1 MRSPR
6 PALQVSS
13 FVSPIGV
20 SAIGVSAIISC
31 LLISSSLAFG
41 ATPDRI
47 TSPIDTGKM
56 VQLHGGVPLKA
67 KPQYDQGGVDSS
79 LPLSYMTLLTVPSA
93 SQKKALKVLLAEQQD
108 RHSPLYHQWLTPE
121 QYAERFGLSPSDL
134 QKITAWLQS
143 EGFSI
148 ISIAR
153 GGNFVVFSGTAAQA
167 EGAFKTQI
175 HNFEVDG
182 KKNFGNTSSP
192 SVPAALSGIVTGVR
206 GLSNF
211 KPKPNF
217 KLRNSQYTYTTS
229 GGSNRYLAPGDISTI
244 YSINQL
250 YALSPSIDGSGQK
263 LAVVG
268 QTDIYLADV
277 VDFRSTS
284 SPTGFALPAITG
296 CNTGGSGLVT
306 SCGTAS
312 TNYLQYILIGTDP
325 DEPSL
330 GDLPEADLDLEWS
343 GAVAKNAQIV
353 YVNAPDTDF
362 GVWDSWYY
370 AVDHDVAPV
379 ITMSYTA
386 PCEEAEADYAANGGT
401 GEGTFAS
408 DESELQEANSE
419 GITFMNSSGDSGA
432 ASCDPDSNLSG
443 YGLAVAYP
451 ASSQYV
457 TGVGGTM
464 IPYDIAGDGAYYGS
478 TYWSATNNSNGGS
491 AKSYIPEN
499 AWDDSVEFGAY
510 CTAFPADTFCMDYG
524 ITDQESAQLA
534 LGMGSGGGGYSGCT
548 TLDENFDCLSG
559 FAQPS
564 WQAVTVAG
572 QAGAR
577 LVPDVSLLASPN
589 WPGYIWCTPIEELS
603 NTPPYE
609 TETTSSCAGGVAGAV
624 AGVKSGGN
632 YVVYPSIVGG
642 TSASSPVFAGIV
654 ALLNQYVGD
663 GGLGNINPILYLM
676 GATTPSAFNQVTA
689 GTDAPG
695 ANTVYCDPGSPGYP
709 PVALECPAA
718 IPPAIYGLF
727 GYYTATD
734 YAASGYNLADG
745 LGSVNA
751 YELATNWSAAAAYN
765 ATTTVVTSNVNPAG
779 AGATV
784 TFTATVGSGG
794 AAPTGSVTFSDLGT
808 TIGAGT
814 LSTTGGG
821 QQATFATSS
830 LAVGAHSIAALY
842 TGDSSNAGS
851 ISPVLTETITSGG
864 LSSTTTTLVSS
875 LNPASVGASVTF
887 TATVSTTGSNPPTGT
902 VTFYNGA
909 TSLGAETLGTVGGA
923 QVATL
928 TTSSL
933 PAGSDSI
940 TAVYGGDSNNA
951 GSTSSVLIQVINGDA
966 TTTALTSSLNP
977 AGDGVSVTFTAKVTT
992 TGTHVPT
999 GTVSFENGGVIF
1011 GSPVT
1016 LTALNGTQATAAIT
1030 TSTLPVGTDSI
1041 TAVYSGDSNNG
1052 GSTSNTVSQ
1061 VINPPTFIFSTEPSA
1076 PAAVLSG
1083 GFTTSTFTLTPGGGT
1098 FAQAVTFACTGSSLP
1113 AATSCGFSPTQ
1124 IAAGAGATQVTLTI
1138 QTTGP
1143 NADVQGGIRR
1153 RADNRSPVL
1162 PFALP
1167 LAGIVAAGFAGR
1179 KFWRHSAWAGLGV
1192 SLLLLGL
1199 LIACGGSSNTPP
1211 ITITVSPSA
1220 VTLYPNDAAD
1230 SWPPQTATFTATVTN
1245 TNNSAVTWAVTTTN
1259 GGTISAGGVY
1269 TAPTIASGLPTT
1281 ATIMA
1286 TSQADTTKTATAVV
1300 NITPTTVPG
1309 TYPGIT
1315 VTATEGPTV
1324 NTSSAISLTVN

>member
-6 PALQVSS
+6 PALRVSS
-13 FVSPIGV
+13 FVRATSV
-20 SAIGVSAIISC
+20 STISISAIILC
-31 LLISSSLAFG
+31 LLISSNLAFG
-41 ATPDRI
+41 AAPDRI
-47 TSPIDTGKM
+47 TSPIDSSKM
-56 VQLHGGVPLKA
+56 VQLHGGVSLKA
-67 KPQYDQGGVDSS
+67 KPQYDQGAVDSS

-93 SQKKALKVLLAEQQD
+93 SQKKALRALLVDQQD

-121 QYAERFGLSPSDL
+121 QYADRFGLSPNDL

-148 ISIAR
+148 ISVAR

-167 EGAFKTQI
+167 EVAFKTQI
-175 HNFEVDG
+175 HNFEVG
-182 KKNFGNTSSP
+182 GTKNFGNTSSP
-192 SVPAALSGIVTGVR
+192 SVPAALAGIVTGVR

-211 KPKPNF
+211 KPKANF
-217 KLRNSQYTYTTS
+217 KLRNPQYTYTTS

-250 YALSPSIDGSGQK
+250 YGLSPSIDGSGQK
-263 LAVVG
+263 LAVMG
-268 QTDIYLADV
+268 QTDIYLADL

-296 CNTGGSGLVT
+296 CNTTSGLVT

-325 DEPSL
+325 GSPSL

-353 YVNAPDTDF
+353 YVNAPDTEF

-386 PCEEAEADYAANGGT
+386 PCEPIEAGYSDGNT

-408 DESELQEANSE
+408 DESELREANAE

-432 ASCDPDSNLSG
+432 AACDPDSNLSG
-443 YGLAVAYP
+443 EGLAVAYP
-451 ASSQYV
+451 ASSPEV

-464 IPYDIAGDGAYYGS
+464 IPYDIAGEGAYYGS
-478 TYWSATNNSNGGS
+478 TYWNATNNSNGGS

-499 AWDDSVEFGAY
+499 AWNDSVEFGAY
-510 CTAFPADTFCMDYG
+510 CTAFPSNSFCTFYG

-534 LGMGSGGGGYSGCT
+534 LDIGAGGGGYSGCT
-548 TLDENFDCLSG
+548 TLDGSGDCLSG

-577 LVPDVSLLASPN
+577 LVPDVSLLASPD
-589 WPGYIWCTPIEELS
+589 WPGYIWCTPVEELS
-603 NTPPYE
+603 NTPPYDS
-609 TETTSSCAGGVAGAV
+609 ETTSSCASGVAGAV
-624 AGVKSGGN
+624 AGVVSGGN
-632 YVVYPSIVGG
+632 YVVDPSIVGG

-676 GATTPSAFNQVTA
+676 ATTTPSAFNQVTA

-695 ANTVYCDPGSPGYP
+695 ANTVYCSPGSPGFP
-709 PVALECPAA
+709 PVALECPDA

-727 GYYTATD
+727 GYYAATD
-734 YAASGYNLADG
+734 YSVSGYNIADG

-751 YELATNWSAAAAYN
+751 YELATNWSAAAAYH
-765 ATTTVVTSNVNPAG
+765 ATTATVTSNLNPAG
-779 AGATV
+779 GGVTV
-784 TFTATVGSGG
+784 TFTATVANSGG
-794 AAPTGSVTFSDLGT
+794 AAPTGSVTFSDLGAT
-808 TIGAGT
+808 LGTGTI
-814 LSTTGGG
+814 STTGGG
-821 QQATFATSS
+821 QQATFSTSS
-830 LAVGAHSIAALY
+830 LAMGAHSITALY

-851 ISPVLTETITSGG
+851 ISPVLTETITSG
-864 LSSTTTTLVSS
+864 LPTTTTTLVSS
-875 LNPASVGASVTF
+875 LNPAAVGANVTF

-902 VTFYNGA
+902 VTFYNGS
-909 TSLGAETLGTVGGA
+909 TSIGTGTLATVGGA

-951 GSTSSVLIQVINGDA
+951 GSTSSALIEVINGDS

-977 AGDGVSVTFTAKVTT
+977 AGDGVQVTFTAKVTT

-1016 LTALNGTQATAAIT
+1016 LTALNGTQSSAAIIT
-1030 TSTLPVGTDSI
+1030 NALPVGTDSI
-1041 TAVYSGDSNNG
+1041 TAVYSGDANNA

-1061 VINPPTFIFSTEPSA
+1061 VIQAPTFTFSVEPTTPA
-1076 PAAVLSG
+1076 PVLSG

-1098 FAQAVTFACTGSSLP
+1098 FAQNVTFACNGLP
-1113 AATSCGFSPTQ
+1113 DSTVTCSFNPTQ
-1124 IAAGAGATQVTLTI
+1124 IAAGAGATQVTLKI

-1143 NADVQGGIRR
+1143 NSDVQGGIRR
-1153 RADNRSPVL
+1153 RADNHTPVL
-1162 PFALP
+1162 PLALP

-1199 LIACGGSSNTPP
+1199 LIACGSSNNTPP

-1220 VTLYPNDAAD
+1220 ATLYPNDSTD
-1230 SWPPQTATFTATVTN
+1230 NWPPQTATFTATVTN

-1269 TAPTIASGLPTT
+1269 TAPTIAAGLPTT
-1281 ATIMA
+1281 ATITA
-1286 TSQADTTKTATAVV
+1286 TSQADTTKVASAVV

-1309 TYPGIT
+1309 TYSGIT
-1315 VTATEGPTV
+1315 VTATEGPTA
-1324 NTSSAISLTVN
+1324 NTSSPITLTVN